1 MFAKIWNKEIADD
14 RVVVKDAN
22 GKEAK
27 GQVVGRGNYWGHN
40 FATVAFKAE
49 SVPALGYKVYA
60 VDNSPVP
67 VAGDGVKIDRKF
79 PEGTESMI
87 VEINGSGVMENEYL
101 RVEMDFASG
110 AIKHLIDK
118 ETGFDYVPE
127 GKLLG
132 VIEAYN
138 EVHRGMSSWCIGQI
152 RDCTPLVDGGK
163 LTIAAWGPNRAA
175 FRSEHKYNNSTIAV
189 EIGLNAGSRTVDF
202 KLNMRWVEIG
212 TPETGVPMLRAAFP
226 VNVKDGTPRY
236 EIPFGS
242 QTRVQSE
249 QEIPALKWAD
259 LSDSKY
265 GVTLVND
272 SKYGH
277 SCKDNT
283 LRLTLIRSSYDP
295 DPLPEVN
302 DHEIKFAI
310 VTHKGACDISA
321 ATRAGEQF
329 NSPMA
334 IVSTTVQKGELPSE
348 KSFVDVLTPGVF
360 LAAIKKAED
369 GKGVIARVFDMEGK
383 KTTAQIKISDLVQPD
398 STAVETDV
406 LERPVEKNTA
416 KMSGDV
422 VSVELPAFGQATVKI
437 G

>member
-1 MFAKIWNKEIADD
+1 M
-14 RVVVKDAN
+14 
-22 GKEAK
+22 
-27 GQVVGRGNYWGHN
+27 
-40 FATVAFKAE
+40 
-49 SVPALGYKVYA
+49 
-60 VDNSPVP
+60 
-67 VAGDGVKIDRKF
+67 
-79 PEGTESMI
+79 
-87 VEINGSGVMENEYL
+87 
-101 RVEMDFASG
+101 
-110 AIKHLIDK
+110 
-118 ETGFDYVPE
+118 
-127 GKLLG
+127 
-132 VIEAYN
+132 
-138 EVHRGMSSWCIGQI
+138 
-152 RDCTPLVDGGK
+152 
-163 LTIAAWGPNRAA
+163 
-175 FRSEHKYNNSTIAV
+175 
-189 EIGLNAGSRTVDF
+189 
-202 KLNMRWVEIG
+202 
-212 TPETGVPMLRAAFP
+212 
-226 VNVKDGTPRY
+226 
-236 EIPFGS
+236 
-242 QTRVQSE
+242 
-249 QEIPALKWAD
+249 
-259 LSDSKY
+259 
-265 GVTLVND
+265 
-272 SKYGH
+272 
-277 SCKDNT
+277 
-283 LRLTLIRSSYDP
+283 IRSSYDP